1 MLVEK
6 RKLRRFMD
14 AIVVRG
20 VSFAFSFQFFFCL
33 AAMFAEEVSGF
44 AFGPI

>member
-14 AIVVRG
+14 AIVVSRRCFI
-20 VSFAFSFQFFFCL
+20 SILQQSIEARFQ
-33 AAMFAEEVSGF
+33 G
-44 AFGPI
+44 